1 MKTHA
6 RIWDIAQM
14 RASKNRKNKQTTS
27 TADWSNGQQIATD
40 ADTEGF
46 TQMEGNLAAYATS
59 DKANAN

>member
-1 MKTHA
+1 
-6 RIWDIAQM
+6 M

-59 DKANAN
+59 DKTNAN

>member
-1 MKTHA
+1 MGQSPNACIK
-6 RIWDIAQM
+6 
-14 RASKNRKNKQTTS
+14 KNRKNKQTTS